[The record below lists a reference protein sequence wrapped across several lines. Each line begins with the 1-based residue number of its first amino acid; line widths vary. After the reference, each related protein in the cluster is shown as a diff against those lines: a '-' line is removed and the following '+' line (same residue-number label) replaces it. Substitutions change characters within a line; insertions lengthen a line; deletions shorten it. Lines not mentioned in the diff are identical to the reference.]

1 MRIED
6 YDAVWHVTSPAD
18 VEAALRKCHGAGR
31 NGFWLSHGSNKSPAI
46 NIMVMGDLAYLL
58 YFPEDKHPGF
68 SSMGTVPGLRPEG
81 VTSFFPDDTDET
93 FEILNNSVVRFEDA
107 LKVAQEF
114 AVSPTLPKSIQ
125 WLEL

>member
-6 YDAVWHVTSPAD
+6 YDAVSHVTSPAD
-18 VEAALRKCHGAGR
+18 IEVALRKRHGAGR
-31 NGFWLSHGSNKSPAI
+31 NGFWLSHGSDKSPAI
-46 NIMVMGDLAYLL
+46 NIMVVGDLAYVL
-58 YFPEDKHPGF
+58 YFPDDQHPGF
-68 SSMGTVPGLRPEG
+68 SSIGTVPGLSVGG
-81 VTSFFPDDTDET
+81 VTSFFPDDTHET
-93 FEILNNSVVRFEDA
+93 FEILNDSVVRFEDA